1 MQMEKKNG
9 LIIKGIGGF
18 YYVEAAG
25 TVYECKAR
33 GIFRKDKI
41 TPLVG
46 DRVEITIDNEEAGSI
61 EKIFPR
67 RNFLIR
73 PPVANI
79 DQLLLVVSVCE
90 PSPSTLIIDKTIAA
104 AEDKEIEPVLIIS
117 KTDLQDSQSLQEIY
131 EKTGIHMLTLS
142 SVTGEGVDAV
152 RALLRGKISA
162 FTGNSG
168 VGKSSLLNRIDERL
182 QLPTGEISQKLGRG
196 RHTTRQ
202 VELIKLEKD
211 TYVADTPG
219 FSSIQMERYD
229 IVKKENLQYCFREFA
244 PFLNQCKFSSC
255 SHTCEKGCAVIQAVN
270 DGLISV
276 SRHQNYIAMYNEVKD
291 IKEWEL
297 K

>member
-61 EKIFPR
+61 EKILPR